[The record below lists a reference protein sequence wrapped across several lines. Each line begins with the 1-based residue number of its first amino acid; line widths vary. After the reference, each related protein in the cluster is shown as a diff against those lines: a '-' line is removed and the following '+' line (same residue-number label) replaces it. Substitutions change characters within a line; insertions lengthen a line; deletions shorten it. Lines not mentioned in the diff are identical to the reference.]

1 MSNQV
6 FEITIPELHENQA
19 RIRTEAKR
27 FNVPNCGRRFGKSS
41 LATTLVSETAVEAA
55 LPVAWFAPEY
65 KTLSPMWDWFVERLQ
80 PITASKSEQERQ
92 IKLITGGVLD
102 MWTLE
107 NADAARGHKYARA
120 ILDEAAQDPKLLEH
134 WNKVIR
140 PMLIDYRGDA
150 WFLSTPDGKNG
161 FYKLHLLGRDPDNS
175 EWKSWTFT
183 SYDNPFLDRKELDG
197 LRDTMTEEAYR
208 QEILAE
214 FLEGEGAVFR
224 NINNCMVAPIT
235 TPAKHAG
242 HVLVAGVDW
251 GSQRDYTAMSVGCAT
266 CRQEVARDRFNQIDF
281 HFQRARLRALIDT
294 WKVTTELVELNSIG
308 LPNFQELAREG
319 VKGLIGFDTTA
330 TSKAPLIQELALELE
345 KGTVQFQKD
354 DYWTGELEAY
364 EVTTSKAGH
373 KQYSAPDGE
382 DFHDDTVIARALM
395 VRAMNQ
401 AQRTQTVRKPDPWKR
416 G

>member
-1 MSNQV
+1 MSAQV
-6 FEITIPELHENQA
+6 FEITIPELYDLQKEVRAQ
-19 RIRTEAKR
+19 AKR
-27 FNVPNCGRRFGKSS
+27 FNVPDCGRRWGKSS
-41 LATTLVSETAVEAA
+41 FGTTLVSETAVDDG

-65 KTLSPMWDWFVERLQ
+65 KTLSPMWDWFVDRLQ
-80 PITASKSEQERQ
+80 SITTSKSEQERQ
-92 IKLITGGVLD
+92 IKLLTGGILD

-107 NADAARGHKYARA
+107 NADAARGHKYKRV
-120 ILDEAAQDPKLLEH
+120 IIDEAAQDAKLLEH

-150 WFLSTPDGKNG
+150 WFFSTPKGKNG
-161 FYKLHLLGRDPDNS
+161 FYKLHLLGRDPNNPD
-175 EWKSWTFT
+175 WKSWVRT
-183 SYDNPFLDRKELDG
+183 SYDNPSLDRAELDG
-197 LRDTMTEEAYR
+197 LRDTMTEDAYR

-224 NINNCMVAPIT
+224 NITNCMIAPIT
-235 TPAKHAG
+235 TPAKHAD

-251 GSQRDYTAMSVGCAT
+251 GSQRDYTAISVGCAT

-281 HFQRARLRALIDT
+281 HFQRARLRALIDA
-294 WKVTTELVELNSIG
+294 WKVQTELVELNSIG

-330 TSKAPLIQELALELE
+330 TSKPPLIQELALELE
-345 KGTVQFQKD
+345 KGTTQFQND
-354 DYWTGELEAY
+354 DYWTSELEAY
-364 EVTTSKAGH
+364 EVTTNKNGH
-373 KQYSAPDGE
+373 KQYGAPEGE

-401 AQRTQTVRKPDPWKR
+401 APRQQTVRKPDPWKR

>member
-1 MSNQV
+1 
-6 FEITIPELHENQA
+6 
-19 RIRTEAKR
+19 
-27 FNVPNCGRRFGKSS
+27 
-41 LATTLVSETAVEAA
+41 
-55 LPVAWFAPEY
+55 
-65 KTLSPMWDWFVERLQ
+65 
-80 PITASKSEQERQ
+80 
-92 IKLITGGVLD
+92 LITGGVLD

-107 NADAARGHKYARA
+107 NADAARGHKYKRV

-140 PMLIDYRGDA
+140 PMLIDLKGDA
-150 WFLSTPDGKNG
+150 WFLSTPNGKNG
-161 FYKLHLLGRDPDNS
+161 FYKLHLLGRDPANA
-175 EWKSWTFT
+175 EWKSWTRT

-224 NINNCMVAPIT
+224 NLTACMIAPIT
-235 TPAKHAG
+235 TPAKHAD

-251 GSQRDYTAMSVGCAT
+251 GSQRDYTAISVGCAT

-281 HFQRARLRALIDT
+281 HFQRARLRTLIDT
-294 WKVTTELVELNSIG
+294 WKVTSELVELNSIG

-330 TSKAPLIQELALELE
+330 SSKPPLIQELALELE
-345 KGTVQFQKD
+345 KGTVQFQPD

-364 EVTTSKAGH
+364 EVSTSKSGH
-373 KQYSAPDGE
+373 KQYGAPEGE

-401 AQRTQTVRKPDPWKR
+401 APRAQTVRKPAPWNR